1 MTKKQYIEPS
11 IQVLCINNPS
21 LVIQVAVRAIM
32 REKCTK
38 NAQGFKSGTRDNHV

>member
-1 MTKKQYIEPS
+1 MTKKQYIQPS

-32 REKCTK
+32 REKCAK
-38 NAQGFKSGTRDNHV
+38 NAQGFKLGTHDNHV